1 MKEDKYIDDLFEQ
14 AKNEPPQLSFEE
26 VATRFESSVAT
37 TGSLTVLKEWVFN
50 HLNLNSFIMISI
62 VSSILTALYLI
73 FTPINPSLEV
83 ENNISLNTPI
93 EVITKDKDKSTNS
106 TITQE
111 SITSSKENIQQRYT
125 QNPVTPLEKIERL
138 GIDIPSIDKALI
150 ITELAE
156 KVKVDTLPKLLAS
169 KRQNE
174 ISSMES
180 VESMK
185 LTESMESIE
194 RNTTPP
200 MNTQAEKRNNSSR
213 TRKKQTNAG
222 YGFTINTDEK
232 KWQEQTKVFQ
242 KEFDIGPDGITKIIN
257 GFGKVQVQ
265 PWNKNKAK
273 IEVVVTVSANKYKK
287 IEEVLGNVSVDF
299 THKDQL
305 VKAETAVV
313 NRKKMRWNNRINWKV
328 SIDYMVFVPQ
338 SSTID
343 INHHHGEIVIG
354 EFLGKTNLMIN
365 HVDFSAEHI
374 GEEARIRMGH
384 GKGIIKNGGNI
395 FGDLLHSEIKAEQL
409 GNVDL
414 DLGHSTFEANKT
426 GDISGKTLH
435 GKIKIGQI
443 NNYNLKGTGGTINI
457 EKAQKVS
464 LNHRNIDI
472 FIGNATDIIADLEHS
487 KFRSKE
493 LGNVTLDLKHSNFEA
508 QKAGNIKGTST
519 QGKINLGIID
529 RYENN
534 SHGTKVDIKKVNTVK
549 TKGHT
554 TKLTISE
561 VVADLAID
569 FEFGKCTATINN
581 LSPHINLLGNK
592 AHFDLKIP
600 ANAQFQFDMTANTKN
615 YSFPKNIQLKR
626 QIEKTTHHEAE
637 GFSGDST
644 VQNILKAD
652 LLWGKFELEKN

>member
-73 FTPINPSLEV
+73 VTPINPSLEV
-83 ENNISLNTPI
+83 ENNIVDSTPI
-93 EVITKDKDKSTNS
+93 EMTTNDKEESLNS
-106 TITQE
+106 TISQE
-111 SITSSKENIQQRYT
+111 VITLSDKDIKKSYT
-125 QNPVTPLEKIERL
+125 QNPVTPLEKREKL
-138 GIDIPSIDKALI
+138 AIDISPRDNPLI
-150 ITELAE
+150 IAELTKNVEVDSLPQLSSSNNPIELKPINGGRKITQITPAKPNVVTPINAGVE
-156 KVKVDTLPKLLAS
+156 KQKSFYQTS
-169 KRQNE
+169 K
-174 ISSMES
+174 
-180 VESMK
+180 
-185 LTESMESIE
+185 
-194 RNTTPP
+194 
-200 MNTQAEKRNNSSR
+200 TQSNS
-213 TRKKQTNAG
+213 G

-242 KEFDIGPDGITKIIN
+242 KEFDLDSNGITKIIN

-287 IEEVLGNVSVDF
+287 IEEVLENVSVDF
-299 THKDQL
+299 SHKHQL
-305 VKAETAVV
+305 VKAETVVV
-313 NRKKMRWNNRINWKV
+313 NQKKMRWNNRINWKV
-328 SIDYMVFVPQ
+328 SIDYKVFVPQ
-338 SSTID
+338 TSTID

-354 EFLGKTNLMIN
+354 DFFGNTNLRIN
-365 HVDFSAEHI
+365 HVDFTAEHI

-384 GKGIIKNGGNI
+384 GKGVIKNGGNI

-435 GKIKIGQI
+435 GKIKIGQV

-487 KFRSKE
+487 KFRSNE
-493 LGNVTLDLKHSNFEA
+493 VGNVSLDLKHSNFEV
-508 QKAGNIKGTST
+508 QKAGDIKGNST
-519 QGKINLGIID
+519 QGKMNLGIID

-534 SHGTKVDIKKVNTVK
+534 SHGTKVEIEKVNTVK

-561 VVADLAID
+561 VVANLAID

-581 LSPHINLLGNK
+581 LSPQINLLGNK
-592 AHFDLKIP
+592 AHFDLKVP

-615 YSFPKNIQLKR
+615 YSFPKDIQLSR

-637 GFSGDST
+637 GFLGDST
-644 VQNILKAD
+644 VQNLLKAD

>member
-1 MKEDKYIDDLFEQ
+1 M
-14 AKNEPPQLSFEE
+14 
-26 VATRFESSVAT
+26 V
-37 TGSLTVLKEWVFN
+37 
-50 HLNLNSFIMISI
+50 
-62 VSSILTALYLI
+62 
-73 FTPINPSLEV
+73 TPINAGV
-83 ENNISLNTPI
+83 E
-93 EVITKDKDKSTNS
+93 KQKSSYQTSKTQSNS
-106 TITQE
+106 
-111 SITSSKENIQQRYT
+111 
-125 QNPVTPLEKIERL
+125 
-138 GIDIPSIDKALI
+138 
-150 ITELAE
+150 
-156 KVKVDTLPKLLAS
+156 
-169 KRQNE
+169 
-174 ISSMES
+174 
-180 VESMK
+180 
-185 LTESMESIE
+185 
-194 RNTTPP
+194 
-200 MNTQAEKRNNSSR
+200 
-213 TRKKQTNAG
+213 G

-242 KEFDIGPDGITKIIN
+242 KEFDLGPNGITKIIN

-287 IEEVLGNVSVDF
+287 IEEVLENVNVDF
-299 THKDQL
+299 SHKHQL
-305 VKAETAVV
+305 VKAETVV
-313 NRKKMRWNNRINWKV
+313 INRKKMRWNNRINWKV
-328 SIDYMVFVPQ
+328 SIDYKVFVPQ
-338 SSTID
+338 TSTID

-354 EFLGKTNLMIN
+354 DFFGNTNLRIN
-365 HVDFSAEHI
+365 HVDFTAEHI

-384 GKGIIKNGGNI
+384 GKGVIKNGGNI

-435 GKIKIGQI
+435 GKIKIGQV

-487 KFRSKE
+487 KFRSNE
-493 LGNVTLDLKHSNFEA
+493 VGNVSLDLKHSNFEV
-508 QKAGNIKGTST
+508 QKAGDIKGNST
-519 QGKINLGIID
+519 QGKMNLGIID

-534 SHGTKVDIKKVNTVK
+534 SHGTKVEIEKVNTVK

-561 VVADLAID
+561 VVANLAID

-581 LSPHINLLGNK
+581 LSPQINLLGNK
-592 AHFDLKIP
+592 AHFDLKVP

-615 YSFPKNIQLKR
+615 YSFPKDIQLSR

-637 GFSGDST
+637 GFLGDST
-644 VQNILKAD
+644 VQNLLKAD